1 MAYIKGRKHP
11 TARAVSGTT
20 TFGLLAGL
28 ALAMPVHAQSR
39 GGAAPAALP
48 QVEIT
53 ATPVQDRSNDYKVDL
68 PSSPKFTQPLVDTP
82 QTITVVPRE
91 VLHEQGATTLTDAL
105 RNIPGVGVFSAG
117 ENGRTSTG
125 DAVFMRGFDASS
137 SIYVD
142 GVRDVGS
149 IGRDIFNTEQ
159 IEVVE
164 GPSGSDFG
172 RSTPTG
178 SINMVTKQPQLE
190 AFTSGSLTLGSA
202 NYRRATIDVNRPLA
216 GTDDSAV
223 RLNAM
228 VQDAGVPGRD
238 RVKDKRW
245 GIAPSR
251 SRWAWERRCGSTST
265 TCTWNRTTSP
275 TGGCPPS
282 ACRAIPRRTPPD
294 MPATAASSTR
304 PHASTRTISTAP
316 APTATRS
323 RPTC

>member
-265 TCTWNRTTSP
+265 TCTWNRTT
-275 TGGCPPS
+275 TGD
-282 ACRAIPRRTPPD
+282 TPETLSLTNHYHNLLRQW
-294 MPATAASSTR
+294 AE
-304 PHASTRTISTAP
+304 I
-316 APTATRS
+316 
-323 RPTC
+323 